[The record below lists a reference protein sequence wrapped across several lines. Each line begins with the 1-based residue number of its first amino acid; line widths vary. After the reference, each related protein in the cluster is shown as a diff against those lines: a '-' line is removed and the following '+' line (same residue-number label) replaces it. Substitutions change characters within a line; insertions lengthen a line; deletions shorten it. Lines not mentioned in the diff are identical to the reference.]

1 MKMHAIAALAAA
13 LLAAPCLSVTTRY
26 MVPAGTAGNTPT
38 SPYTS
43 WATAAN
49 DLGSALAVTE
59 AKDTILVRKGTY
71 SFTGAA
77 TLTVDKHV
85 TIRSY
90 DPDTEAVNA
99 AETIFDGTGFTG
111 SYAGLG
117 VVLTNNASSLFS
129 LEGFTFRNFPC
140 SALGITNIGY
150 SITVSGCVFTDNG
163 GMGIKGGAIR
173 HDGNLTV
180 VTNCQFSGNRALE
193 DYGGAI
199 YHFGCYNGVATANAD
214 IYVYDCSFTG
224 GDSAVAK
231 QGGAIHSTARAHIF
245 RCRFSDFIL
254 GAESGSTQ
262 GAAVLLGSQT
272 SEISDCLFTGKMQN
286 VSYGQVI
293 MTAANGCISN
303 CTFTG
308 ISSTGN
314 GGANYGLI
322 CMNAGELHNCAFTNN
337 PSLGGGILFMNMG
350 STSPRI
356 IRNCLLTDAANA
368 TASTAALIRYYV
380 PGTDNPL
387 VIENSTIYSS
397 AAKISSDND
406 TDFAVTFRNSIVAGT
421 FSCPNAPIVMDH
433 CSTTATEDD
442 FIAPLIFDYRPKSTS
457 ALVDAG
463 MALDWHAGSIDLGGR
478 PRVVGSAVDIGCYE
492 RQAGEPDYIIVR
504 AVADAAD
511 RTGDWADAHVGMQAA
526 VDAAPNGALVL
537 VRSGEYSVGSTI
549 VISNRVLDITSC
561 NPATGE
567 PDRDGTIL
575 DGQGA
580 RRIMIIHHGPHDS
593 TTGIPVNQ
601 RRVRMEGFTFRNGYT
616 RVDDGQVE
624 AGQGGALLLYGRAR
638 ASGLEPSSFIDCCF
652 TNCTAF
658 NGGAAA
664 VLGGT
669 FERCVFAGNS
679 APEPYGCGGAIV
691 HNAWSANSAAQTIV
705 SGPGDLWR
713 CTGLIDCTFTN
724 NLADFCGG
732 VFASTTKSQ
741 TKPGSH
747 YIAGCSFYYNFA
759 SNNVNNGGSGATVYG
774 HYGSLVTNCT
784 FVGNISKNYGVLHNG
799 AQVRIYDCD
808 FHDNEAPYG
817 SFNGNSGVV
826 VERCRVIRHKGR
838 PIFGRITVRNTLF
851 ASPVDSTEM
860 ISVYGLSHLIRF
872 ENCTFVHSNGPILD
886 CGTHKSNGNPY
897 DTSTNVF
904 VNCILCR
911 TDGNSTLFR
920 NIGYSPVNAV
930 VITNCCLSAD
940 IPSDVASQFTV
951 YGHQVADPRFRNA
964 AAGDYTIRR
973 SSPCLDAG
981 VKLDWMG
988 VTSIDL
994 SWMPRVVTNARTL
1007 ADDPSAMPDLG
1018 CYENQEK
1025 MRGSMISFR

>member
-49 DLGSALAVTE
+49 DLTTVKSTCTSG
-59 AKDTILVRKGTY
+59 DTILVAPGTY
-71 SFTGAA
+71 NVNAR
-77 TLTVDKHV
+77 V
-85 TIRSY
+85 TDSTASLFIRSC
-90 DPDTEAVNA
+90 DPETNLPDSEH
-99 AETIFDGTGFTG
+99 TIFDGSG
-111 SYAGLG
+111 SSETDVWLHF
-117 VVLTNNASSLFS
+117 NSSVSGETL

-140 SALGITNIGY
+140 SAVYLESTHSVTI
-150 SITVSGCVFTDNG
+150 SGCRFENNGNESING
-163 GMGIKGGAIR
+163 GGVRIYQGYGC
-173 HDGNLTV
+173 L
-180 VTNCQFSGNRALE
+180 VTNCVFSGNRCGSGKSY
-193 DYGGAI
+193 YGGAI
-199 YHFGCYNGVATANAD
+199 NAHDATENRPPY
-214 IYVYDCSFTG
+214 IVDCTFSNCTTTAYG
-224 GDSAVAK
+224 
-231 QGGAIHSTARAHIF
+231 GGAIHSSSQIIVRGCTF
-245 RCRFSDFIL
+245 RDCSANTTG
-254 GAESGSTQ
+254 GALCVGHAS
-262 GAAVLLGSQT
+262 L
-272 SEISDCLFTGKMQN
+272 ISD
-286 VSYGQVI
+286 
-293 MTAANGCISN
+293 

-308 ISSTGN
+308 TMAAQYGQAVYLTSTYACVSNCVFTGLTTT
-314 GGANYGLI
+314 GSYGI
-322 CMNAGELHNCAFTNN
+322 IAYNDGRVFGCTFTNN
-337 PSLGGGILFMNMG
+337 VSLTGGILFVNAASSG
-350 STSPRI
+350 GDRLF
-356 IRNCLLTDAANA
+356 RNCLVADNASVGQYYFRLYYSLKDHQTPLNVENCTIIQKSAKANLCWDESKYA
-368 TASTAALIRYYV
+368 
-380 PGTDNPL
+380 
-387 VIENSTIYSS
+387 YSL
-397 AAKISSDND
+397 
-406 TDFAVTFRNSIVAGT
+406 TFRNSIICNSTPKSQVEGLQVITYDHCNLSASVEDELIGPDIGDYRLRSNSSCVDAGVSIDWHDGALDMGGNPRVAGT
-421 FSCPNAPIVMDH
+421 
-433 CSTTATEDD
+433 
-442 FIAPLIFDYRPKSTS
+442 
-457 ALVDAG
+457 
-463 MALDWHAGSIDLGGR
+463 
-478 PRVVGSAVDIGCYE
+478 AVDIGCYE
-492 RQAGEPDYIIVR
+492 RQAGDPDYYSTVR
-504 AVADAAD
+504 AVASDAD
-511 RTGDWADAHVGMQAA
+511 RTGDWADAYVGLQAA
-526 VDAAPNGALVL
+526 VDATPGYSLLL
-537 VRSGEYSVGSTI
+537 VRSGVYDVAETI
-549 VISNRVLDITSC
+549 VISNKALEIRSV
-561 NPATGE
+561 NPATGTT
-567 PDRDGTIL
+567 DRDGTIL

-981 VKLDWMG
+981 MKLDWMG
-988 VTSIDL
+988 ASAIDL

-1025 MRGSMISFR
+1025 MRGSMVTFR